1 MLFRALRVARHASSR
16 ALPPRG
22 KAAATR
28 DFDIVAVEEPFRMRS
43 VAAQRFSVS
52 RPPLATAQALC
63 TDDVYEVEL
72 GFDFTPEEEADLVG
86 FTNAL

>member
-1 MLFRALRVARHASSR
+1 
-16 ALPPRG
+16 
-22 KAAATR
+22 
-28 DFDIVAVEEPFRMRS
+28 MRS